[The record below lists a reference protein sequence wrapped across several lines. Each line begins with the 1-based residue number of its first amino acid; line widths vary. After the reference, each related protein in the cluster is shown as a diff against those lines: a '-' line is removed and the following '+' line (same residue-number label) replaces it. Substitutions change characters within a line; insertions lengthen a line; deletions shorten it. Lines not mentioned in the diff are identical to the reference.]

1 MVINDKNNF
10 VSMVARL
17 LKGLGYSD
25 VKENTADSAIDIT
38 AVKDGENYCFKCR
51 YDIDAVGS
59 SYIKDFAEASG
70 NYDKRVFVTNSSFLS
85 AAKKLGEEQGIIL
98 WDRNTI
104 DRMYIGVSDSLEDRR
119 EVVNGSKAPYVIAG
133 VIAAVVII
141 AVVYWFMFK

>member
-1 MVINDKNNF
+1 M
-10 VSMVARL
+10 
-17 LKGLGYSD
+17 
-25 VKENTADSAIDIT
+25 
-38 AVKDGENYCFKCR
+38 
-51 YDIDAVGS
+51 
-59 SYIKDFAEASG
+59 
-70 NYDKRVFVTNSSFLS
+70 TNSSFLS

>member
-38 AVKDGENYCFKCR
+38 AVKDGEKYCFKCR
-51 YDIDAVGS
+51 YDIDAIGS
-59 SYIKDFAEASG
+59 SYIKDFAAASG

-104 DRMYIGVSDSLEDRR
+104 DRMYI
-119 EVVNGSKAPYVIAG
+119 
-133 VIAAVVII
+133 
-141 AVVYWFMFK
+141 

>member
-25 VKENTADSAIDIT
+25 VKENAADSAIDIT
-38 AVKDGENYCFKCR
+38 AVKDGEKYCFKCR
-51 YDIDAVGS
+51 YDIA
-59 SYIKDFAEASG
+59 AASG

-119 EVVNGSKAPYVIAG
+119 EVVNGSKAPYIIAG